1 MVITLAT
8 KPTMDDIALNIS
20 IGAPFYQWSLDL
32 REAFTKP
39 SFKNFYSHG
48 TLEFA
53 FYHFYVQKGSVFI
66 KILAFDQALKK
77 TGVCTLDDS
86 MYFHSMIDL
95 SKMKDASERN
105 TMMRQMIQS
114 RIKTNAP
121 DLVVIE
127 DVALQRSP
135 KALIQ
140 LAQLQGAIIGVCDV
154 FNVPYMV
161 LKPTEWRQT
170 LDFKQGRNV
179 KRNELKQQAID
190 YVSNNFNEIV
200 SSDEADAICIAVA
213 AKMRLENTF
222 IKQED

>member
-1 MVITLAT
+1 
-8 KPTMDDIALNIS
+8 MDDSA
-20 IGAPFYQWSLDL
+20 
-32 REAFTKP
+32 
-39 SFKNFYSHG
+39 
-48 TLEFA
+48 
-53 FYHFYVQKGSVFI
+53 
-66 KILAFDQALKK
+66 
-77 TGVCTLDDS
+77 
-86 MYFHSMIDL
+86 YFHSLIDL
-95 SKMKDASERN
+95 SKTKDATERD

-114 RIKTNAP
+114 RIKTNNP

-135 KALIQ
+135 KTLIQ

-154 FNVPYMV
+154 FNVPYLV

-170 LDFKQGRNV
+170 LEFKQGRNV
-179 KRNELKQQAID
+179 KRAELKQQAID
-190 YVSNNFNEIV
+190 YVLNNFNEVV